1 MRKIYRNTII
11 ASICIAVLIIVV
23 SVIWNVQKNL
33 PNTIFVNSND
43 NANYEFGIPV
53 SLNINKTTGKDKITL
68 TGKNNIITGKVGSY
82 TGKYKLFGILPV
94 KNTKVNVIDK
104 TYVYPVGLPIGLYLK
119 TQGVMVIGSG
129 CFENVKGEKIN
140 PAKDKIESGD
150 YIIKFNKHIISNKAQ
165 LVYLIKENKNKP
177 VVFTIKS
184 NSGIKLVKLKPVKAK
199 NGNYMFGIWV
209 RDDSQGIGTMS
220 FIYENKYFALG
231 HGISDI
237 DTGKLL
243 SSKNGS
249 IYNANIWG
257 IKKGQ
262 NGEPGGLLGSI
273 IYNNEN
279 YLGTIKSNN
288 NCGING
294 EIQYNL
300 VKKYKLK
307 KMEMALG
314 NNVHTGKAK
323 IQLIWDNK
331 ATWYNIEILK
341 VNRTNKEKNMIVKIT
356 DKNLLKKTNGIVQGM
371 SGCPIEQDG
380 KIIGAVTHVLVN
392 DSTKGY
398 GIFAENMFL
407 AN

>member
-1 MRKIYRNTII
+1 
-11 ASICIAVLIIVV
+11 
-23 SVIWNVQKNL
+23 
-33 PNTIFVNSND
+33 
-43 NANYEFGIPV
+43 
-53 SLNINKTTGKDKITL
+53 
-68 TGKNNIITGKVGSY
+68 
-82 TGKYKLFGILPV
+82 
-94 KNTKVNVIDK
+94 
-104 TYVYPVGLPIGLYLK
+104 
-119 TQGVMVIGSG
+119 MVIGSG

-150 YIIKFNKHIISNKAQ
+150 YIIKFNEHIISNKAQ

-262 NGEPGGLLGSI
+262 KGEPGGLLGSI

-331 ATWYNIEILK
+331 ATWYNIEIFK
-341 VNRTNKEKNMIVKIT
+341 SK
-356 DKNLLKKTNGIVQGM
+356 
-371 SGCPIEQDG
+371 
-380 KIIGAVTHVLVN
+380 
-392 DSTKGY
+392 
-398 GIFAENMFL
+398 
-407 AN
+407 

>member
-82 TGKYKLFGILPV
+82 RGKYKLFGILPV
-94 KNTKVNVIDK
+94 KKTKVNVIDK

-150 YIIKFNKHIISNKAQ
+150 YIIKFNKHTISNKAQ

-237 DTGKLL
+237 DTGKLFCPQKMVL
-243 SSKNGS
+243 F
-249 IYNANIWG
+249 IMQIF
-257 IKKGQ
+257 
-262 NGEPGGLLGSI
+262 GELKRDK
-273 IYNNEN
+273 
-279 YLGTIKSNN
+279 T
-288 NCGING
+288 
-294 EIQYNL
+294 EISRWSF
-300 VKKYKLK
+300 
-307 KMEMALG
+307 
-314 NNVHTGKAK
+314 GKHY
-323 IQLIWDNK
+323 IQ
-331 ATWYNIEILK
+331 
-341 VNRTNKEKNMIVKIT
+341 
-356 DKNLLKKTNGIVQGM
+356 
-371 SGCPIEQDG
+371 
-380 KIIGAVTHVLVN
+380 
-392 DSTKGY
+392 
-398 GIFAENMFL
+398 
-407 AN
+407 

>member
-53 SLNINKTTGKDKITL
+53 SLNINKSTGKDKITL

-104 TYVYPVGLPIGLYLK
+104 TYV
-119 TQGVMVIGSG
+119 
-129 CFENVKGEKIN
+129 N

-150 YIIKFNKHIISNKAQ
+150 YIIKFNEHIISNKAQ

-184 NSGIKLVKLKPVKAK
+184 NSGIKLVKLKPVKSK

-294 EIQYNL
+294 EMQYNL

-341 VNRTNKEKNMIVKIT
+341 VSRTNKEKNMIVKIT

-380 KIIGAVTHVLVN
+380 EIIGAVTHVLVN